1 MKTLQDTTALSEVLG
16 RLERIEP
23 DARPGWGRMSAHE
36 MLCHLCDSFRL
47 GLGERQASPKT
58 SPFQRTVVKWAALY
72 VPVQWPKGVPTR
84 PEMEQGRGGTAP
96 VEFARDKAELGA
108 IIRRFSAAGRR
119 FDAVS
124 HPMFGRMKDSE
135 WLRWG
140 YLHADHHLRQFGA

>member
-1 MKTLQDTTALSEVLG
+1 MKTLQDAAALSEVLE
-16 RLERIEP
+16 RLERVEP
-23 DARPGWGRMSAHE
+23 DVRALWGRMSAHE

-47 GLGERQASPKT
+47 GLGERQASPAT
-58 SPFQRTVVKWAALY
+58 GPFPRTVVKWVALH
-72 VPVQWPKGVPTR
+72 VPVHWPKGVPTR

-96 VEFARDKAELGA
+96 TEFARDKSQLGA
-108 IIRRFSAAGRR
+108 IIRRFSAPGRR

-124 HPMFGRMKDSE
+124 HPIFGRMRDSE